1 MSSFYFH
8 THLVIKLSV
17 WDAITGAQAVNL
29 SPLFYT
35 QSHNE
40 RWKWIQRERSAGTV
54 HLFCCHLL
62 CPAQP
67 NFLWPEAV
75 CWPIGKKKS
84 CLNGNAENQFH
95 THAHTRAHV
104 HTHIR
109 AHRIFWFWLYTP
121 FVQLGFVRFCVFDL
135 SLMSFWMKHN
145 LYQMN
150 KACEW
155 ILQAVWLHI
164 SLYPLKYPFASSSLH
179 PIFCVFCLV
188 CWTGLD
194 WTGLAPYLA
203 TVTDTTLIVN
213 P

>member
-1 MSSFYFH
+1 M
-8 THLVIKLSV
+8 INLSV
-17 WDAITGAQAVNL
+17 WDAIAGAQAVNL

-40 RWKWIQRERSAGTV
+40 RWKWIQRERSAGMV

-75 CWPIGKKKS
+75 CWPIAKKKILFEWECWKS
-84 CLNGNAENQFH
+84 ISH
-95 THAHTRAHV
+95 TCTHTRAHM
-104 HTHIR
+104 HAHIR
-109 AHRIFWFWLYTP
+109 AHKIFWFWLYTP

-150 KACEW
+150 KGMWMNFA
-155 ILQAVWLHI
+155 WLHI
-164 SLYPLKYPFASSSLH
+164 SLYPLKYLFASSSLH

-188 CWTGLD
+188 CWTWLD
-194 WTGLAPYLA
+194 WTCALFSHCDRHNCHCEPL
-203 TVTDTTLIVN
+203 VHQLHH
-213 P
+213 

>member
-62 CPAQP
+62 CAAQP

-95 THAHTRAHV
+95 THAHTHV
-104 HTHIR
+104 RTCIHTSE
-109 AHRIFWFWLYTP
+109 RIESFDFWLYTP

-150 KACEW
+150 EACEW
-155 ILQAVWLHI
+155 ILQAAWLHI
-164 SLYPLKYPFASSSLH
+164 SLYPLKYPFAS
-179 PIFCVFCLV
+179 LV
-188 CWTGLD
+188 YTQYFVCSVWCAGLD
-194 WTGLAPYLA
+194 WTGLDLR
-203 TVTDTTLIVN
+203 LI
-213 P
+213 